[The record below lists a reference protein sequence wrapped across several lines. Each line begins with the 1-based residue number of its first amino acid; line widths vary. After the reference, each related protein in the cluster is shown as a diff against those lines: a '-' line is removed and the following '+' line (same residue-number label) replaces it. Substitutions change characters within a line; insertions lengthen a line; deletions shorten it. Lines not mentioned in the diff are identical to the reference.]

1 MLRILDLETSGRCF
15 IYDGNQRGSN
25 DLDFVM
31 TEYAAAREVAEC
43 NEVGCVQ

>member
-1 MLRILDLETSGRCF
+1 MLRILDLGTSGRCF
-15 IYDGNQRGSN
+15 RYDGNQRGSN

-31 TEYAAAREVAEC
+31 TEHAAAREVTVC

>member
-1 MLRILDLETSGRCF
+1 MLRILDLETSDRCF
-15 IYDGNQRGSN
+15 RYDGNQRESN
-25 DLDFVM
+25 YLDFEM